1 MSRLR
6 SNCRPRCLKGTPTA
20 SNSRA
25 YQPAA
30 TPRIRRPPEI
40 TSRLPRALAATTGL
54 RSGSTSTPVPSLIVR
69 VRAAT
74 APSMVIESTIG
85 NEGSTPSSTWSQAQ
99 SDSKPS
105 ASARSE

>member
-6 SNCRPRCLKGTPTA
+6 SKTRPRCLKGTPTA

-30 TPRIRRPPEI
+30 TPRTRRPPEI
-40 TSRLPRALAATTGL
+40 TSRLPRALAVTTGL
-54 RSGSTSTPVPSLIVR
+54 RRGSTSTPVPSLILL

-74 APSMVIESTIG
+74 APRVVIESMMG
-85 NEGSTPSSTWSQAQ
+85 KEGSTPRRMWSQAQ
-99 SDSKPS
+99 SDSKPR
-105 ASARSE
+105 ASARSA

>member
-1 MSRLR
+1 MSRFR
-6 SNCRPRCLKGTPTA
+6 SKCRPRCLNGTPTA

-30 TPRIRRPPEI
+30 TPRTSRPPEM
-40 TSRLPRALAATTGL
+40 TSRLPSALAATTGL
-54 RSGSTSTPVPSLIVR
+54 RSGSTSTPVPSLIRR

-74 APSMVIESTIG
+74 APSMVIESRMG
-85 NEGSTPSSTWSQAQ
+85 KAGSTPSSTWSHAQ

-105 ASARSE
+105 ASARSA